1 MNGHT
6 HFVIGISAGIV
17 LAANLDA
24 NTPAT
29 LAIIAAAGLGA
40 LAPDIDTPNS
50 LISRRLW
57 PLSLLSRPFLKHRG
71 LTHGLLAF
79 FLVSVGILLA
89 IGLGVP
95 NVLWGF
101 PAGWATHI
109 IADLCTKDGL
119 RLLWPKRRDF
129 RVLPR
134 RFAVRTGSLG
144 EAIIALVFF
153 VWVLYQ
159 GFGIPS
165 VHSAITSAIQYWQ

>member
-6 HFVIGISAGIV
+6 HIVIGMSAGIV

-24 NTPAT
+24 DTAAT
-29 LAIIAAAGLGA
+29 LAVVAAAGLGA
-40 LAPDIDTPNS
+40 LVPDIDTPNS
-50 LISRRLW
+50 LISRKLW
-57 PLSLLSRPFLKHRG
+57 PLSLLARPFLKHRG
-71 LTHGLLAF
+71 FTHGLLAY
-79 FLVSVGILLA
+79 FLVNFAILLA
-89 IGLGVP
+89 VGLGVP

-101 PAGWATHI
+101 PAGWATHL

-119 RLLWPKRRDF
+119 RLLWPRKRDF

-134 RFAVRTGSLG
+134 RFAIRTGSLG

-165 VHSAITSAIQYWQ
+165 VHSAIADVARYW